1 MDNSIVK
8 EKKYDRDYES
18 NKNEKVNF
26 VNEFLSFDEAL
37 KVLVDNK
44 FPEKFIQFIQEDK
57 NLPKL
62 IEFFSDESVL

>member
-1 MDNSIVK
+1 LDNSIVK

>member
-1 MDNSIVK
+1 MDNSIIK